1 LSGVAKTV
9 NKIMNLKAFLNKAT
23 DLKTPTMPLLC
34 AKRSLV
40 EINEFSCTSEKKM
53 HNFTLF
59 RTTAAVQNG
68 DFQTLLNFEKTK
80 ARWDIL
86 IMFSKITH

>member
-1 LSGVAKTV
+1 MLLS
-9 NKIMNLKAFLNKAT
+9 FS
-23 DLKTPTMPLLC
+23 
-34 AKRSLV
+34 KRSLV
-40 EINEFSCTSEKKM
+40 AVDAFSCTSEKKM

-59 RTTAAVQNG
+59 GMTAAGQTG
-68 DFQTLLNFEKTK
+68 DFQTFLDFEKNK

>member
-1 LSGVAKTV
+1 
-9 NKIMNLKAFLNKAT
+9 M
-23 DLKTPTMPLLC
+23 LLWC
-34 AKRSLV
+34 SKRSLV
-40 EINEFSCTSEKKM
+40 AVDAFSCTSEKKM

-59 RTTAAVQNG
+59 GTTAVGQNG
-68 DFQTLLNFEKTK
+68 DFQTFLDFEKNK

>member
-1 LSGVAKTV
+1 MVLR
-9 NKIMNLKAFLNKAT
+9 F
-23 DLKTPTMPLLC
+23 

-40 EINEFSCTSEKKM
+40 DVDAFSYTSEKKM

-59 RTTAAVQNG
+59 GTTVTAAGQNG
-68 DFQTLLNFEKTK
+68 DFQTFLDFDKNK
-80 ARWDIL
+80 ARWDIS

>member
-1 LSGVAKTV
+1 MLLRFAK
-9 NKIMNLKAFLNKAT
+9 K
-23 DLKTPTMPLLC
+23 
-34 AKRSLV
+34 SLV
-40 EINEFSCTSEKKM
+40 EVNAFSCTREKKM

-59 RTTAAVQNG
+59 GTTAAVQNG